1 MLSDEVKE
9 VKHRQKELKKKLKEI
24 LFKKNKDQDEE
35 DDLNNSSSIINRNKL
50 FVENSCD
57 PEEHFTVPPVVG
69 RLLIFYD
76 MKEDGSLD
84 PRSSHAGCA
93 VLGDEPKFTITKW
106 MQVGLP

>member
-1 MLSDEVKE
+1 MKE
-9 VKHRQKELKKKLKEI
+9 EEQEEQ
-24 LFKKNKDQDEE
+24 NDDDNQDEN
-35 DDLNNSSSIINRNKL
+35 DHQKQQQQRHLKIA
-50 FVENSCD
+50 VENCCD
-57 PEEHFTVPPVVG
+57 PDEHYTVAPAVG

-76 MKEDGSLD
+76 MKEDGTLD